1 MINIWFDGWF
11 SSAYNIISG
20 IRNNPDNKA
29 VKIFGTHYKPMGY
42 EGLCDKWEFRKD
54 FIEDEKYYGDYEESY
69 SRWALEFC
77 ERNRID
83 IFFPRRYFE
92 IISTYADMF
101 EYTENGKCKKT
112 KIMLPNK
119 NLLAILDSKIA
130 TKHFI
135 MDNYSEE
142 IVAPT
147 VLFSSIDQVE
157 SFKRQLNDMS
167 FPYGFLCMKPNCSTG
182 AEGFRI
188 LNYPFDAYRI
198 RDILRKG
205 KEGGYI
211 LMPYL
216 DGEEISVDCLNTK
229 KGLIAIPRIKKNN
242 SRVQEI
248 KLDKNILNIVEDINS
263 LLVNKGLDVPYNI
276 QFKKHFDK
284 LYLLEINPRMS
295 GGIYLSNLT
304 GINIPYLAIKQ
315 ALGEEFD
322 LPKVNEISV
331 CNVERGVII

>member
-20 IRNNPDNKA
+20 IRNNPDNKP

-54 FIEDEKYYGDYEESY
+54 FSEDEKDYDDYEECY
-69 SRWALEFC
+69 SRWAIDFC
-77 ERNRID
+77 ERNKID

-101 EYTENGKCKKT
+101 EYTENGECKKI
-112 KIMLPNK
+112 KIMLPNE
-119 NLLAILDSKIA
+119 NLLKILDSKLS
-130 TKHFI
+130 TMDFI
-135 MDNYSEE
+135 SQNGLGD
-142 IVAPT
+142 IVPPMSPFVSVSDVDT
-147 VLFSSIDQVE
+147 MKRHLSLLE
-157 SFKRQLNDMS
+157 FKCNL
-167 FPYGFLCMKPNCSTG
+167 LCMKPNCSTG

-188 LNYPFDAYRI
+188 LNYPFDAYKI
-198 RDILRKG
+198 RDILKKG
-205 KEGGYI
+205 KDGGYV

-242 SRVQEI
+242 SRIQEI
-248 KLDKNILNIVEDINS
+248 RLDKEVLGIVNDINK
-263 LLVNKGLDVPYNI
+263 LLVNRGLNVPYNI

-304 GINIPYLAIKQ
+304 GINIPYLAVKQ
-315 ALGEEFD
+315 ALGEDFD

-331 CNVERGVII
+331 CNVERGVIV

>member
-20 IRNNPDNKA
+20 IRNNPDNKP

-77 ERNRID
+77 ERNKID

-101 EYTENGKCKKT
+101 EYIENGKYKKT
-112 KIMLPNK
+112 KIMLPNE
-119 NLLAILDSKIA
+119 NLLKILDSKLS
-130 TKHFI
+130 TMDFI
-135 MDNYSEE
+135 SQNGLGD
-142 IVAPT
+142 IVPPMSPFVSVFDVDT
-147 VLFSSIDQVE
+147 MKRHLSLLE
-157 SFKRQLNDMS
+157 FKCNL
-167 FPYGFLCMKPNCSTG
+167 LCMKPNCSTG

-188 LNYPFDAYRI
+188 LNYPFDAYKI
-198 RDILRKG
+198 RDILKKG
-205 KEGGYI
+205 KDGGYV

-248 KLDKNILNIVEDINS
+248 KSDKNILNIVKDINS
-263 LLVNKGLDVPYNI
+263 LLVNRGLDVPYNI

-322 LPKVNEISV
+322 LPKVNEISG

>member
-20 IRNNPDNKA
+20 IRNNPDNKP

-54 FIEDEKYYGDYEESY
+54 FSEDEKDYDDYEECY
-69 SRWALEFC
+69 SRWAIDFC
-77 ERNRID
+77 ERNKID

-101 EYTENGKCKKT
+101 EYTENGECKKT
-112 KIMLPNK
+112 KIMLPNQD
-119 NLLAILDSKIA
+119 LLAILDSKIA

-135 MDNYSEE
+135 LDNYSEE

-147 VLFSSIDQVE
+147 VLFSSIEQVE

-167 FPYGFLCMKPNCSTG
+167 FHYGFLCMKPNCSTG

-248 KLDKNILNIVEDINS
+248 KLDKNILNIVKDINN